1 MKSGG
6 KKNMSLRVKI
16 RASFFK
22 SNRCNSVKIV
32 VLAWSSFF
40 PRRCNAPL
48 PFFFSGRRGET
59 KEYKDKR
66 REEKWKR
73 KLSLG
78 NCPFFFTSLQV
89 VRRGGGG
96 GGGGGV
102 DCVEIRSILFYWQQA
117 LGWTS
122 ASRWL
127 GEKCTGEALEKGEN
141 EENKEKETETGSEKV
156 RVKEKG

>member
-1 MKSGG
+1 MKTEALTGQ
-6 KKNMSLRVKI
+6 L
-16 RASFFK
+16 SFF
-22 SNRCNSVKIV
+22 
-32 VLAWSSFF
+32 LYF
-40 PRRCNAPL
+40 PT
-48 PFFFSGRRGET
+48 GRSAG
-59 KEYKDKR
+59 
-66 REEKWKR
+66 
-73 KLSLG
+73 G
-78 NCPFFFTSLQV
+78 
-89 VRRGGGG
+89 GGGG